1 MQICIF
7 TRLKE
12 RYLNTQFVS
21 FAESYN
27 DHMLPILYVFLYR
40 ILCIVALSNEAIG
53 SLFWFFFYD
62 QHIFLSFSFL
72 SFFR

>member
-27 DHMLPILYVFLYR
+27 DRTLAILYVFLYR
-40 ILCIVALSNEAIG
+40 ILCIFALSNEAIG

-62 QHIFLSFSFL
+62 QHFFFL
-72 SFFR
+72 FFFEFV